1 MATLNLHNQMTLDVV
16 MIPGIFIDK
25 YIPTAN
31 GEFVK
36 IYLYLLRVM
45 KTQENGLSIPQMA
58 DIFDHTEK
66 DIMRALTYWEKL
78 GLLRLGFN
86 SDHDLT
92 DVTLLDITSSLP
104 LTTSSEEIVD
114 KKDPSS
120 QIAATSTQ
128 SVSPS
133 PKVVKEEK
141 ISKPA
146 VPVIN
151 IEDLSN
157 DDLFS
162 ELLFVAQT
170 YMKKTFKP
178 IDCDR
183 FAYWYLLFNRAYDVI
198 EYLVEYCVELG
209 HANLNYMEKVALKWH
224 EQGLT
229 SVRAIKDYTKSH
241 NQNTYG
247 IMKAFGLSDR
257 APGTSESAY
266 IEKWINSYGFSC
278 ELVQLAIAKTLT
290 AIQKPSFEYTDSILT
305 SWKKNGVTSKDDVS
319 KLDASHQAIISRGQT
334 SSGEARSQSKNN
346 GKNNKFHNFEQRNTD
361 YDELVASY
369 YGYRQ

>member
-1 MATLNLHNQMTLDVV
+1 MSTLNLHNQMTLDVV

-25 YIPTAN
+25 YVPAAN

-45 KTQENGLSIPQMA
+45 RTSRNGLSIPQLA

-92 DVTLLDITSSLP
+92 DIILLDISLASTP
-104 LTTSSEEIVD
+104 SPIEIVD
-114 KKDPSS
+114 AKDPSS
-120 QIAATSTQ
+120 QIAATSTPP
-128 SVSPS
+128 VSPL
-133 PKVVKEEK
+133 PKVEKEVT
-141 ISKPA
+141 IAKPA

-151 IEDLSN
+151 IEDLSQ
-157 DDLFS
+157 DDSFS
-162 ELLFVAQT
+162 ELLFIAQT
-170 YMKKTFKP
+170 YMKKTFKST
-178 IDCDR
+178 DCDR
-183 FAYWYLLFNRAYDVI
+183 FAYWYMLFDRAYDVI

-209 HANLNYMEKVALKWH
+209 HANLNYMEKVALSWH

-229 SVRAIKDYTKSH
+229 SVRAIKDYTKTH
-241 NQNTYG
+241 NQITYG
-247 IMKAFGLSDR
+247 IMKAYGLSDR

-266 IEKWINSYGFSC
+266 IEKWTNTYAFSL
-278 ELVQLAIAKTLT
+278 ELIQLAIAKTLS
-290 AIQKPSFEYTDSILT
+290 AIQKPSFEYTDSILS
-305 SWKKNGVTSKDDVS
+305 SWKKNGVTSKDDVL
-319 KLDASHQAIISRGQT
+319 KLDASHQAINSRGQ
-334 SSGEARSQSKNN
+334 SSAGEGRNN
-346 GKNNKFHNFEQRNTD
+346 TKSSSKNNKFHNFEQRNTD